1 MPTVAILDEYLPAQ
15 WRERPDDLA
24 PVELKWAGADLEA
37 LRAFL
42 AKDRPTILAL
52 DIELLGEDPLAEVA
66 RLTATARPELVLL
79 LHRFAKRD
87 TLREAARAGIRPIKS
102 PVRLASLRT
111 HMTSVVVRE
120 ILDASKPTRPPPV
133 VVESES
139 RASTARFSR
148 AQLGRLAEIQSSIA
162 CECPNH
168 VSELLIS
175 LNAFEEYS
183 RACENRDDADAAMHA
198 QLADATARARTIM
211 EDALA
216 KLLVHERIVL

>member
-52 DIELLGEDPLAEVA
+52 DIDLLGDDPLGEVA

-79 LHRFAKRD
+79 LHRFAKRE

-102 PVRLASLRT
+102 PIRLATLRT

-120 ILDASKPTRPPPV
+120 ILAVSQPTRPPV
-133 VVESES
+133 VVESDS
-139 RASTARFSR
+139 RAPTVRFSR

-183 RACENRDDADAAMHA
+183 RACENRDDADAKMHA